1 LHAVWPFV
9 PYLLRGFVVTLQV
22 AGLATVLMIP
32 AAFALGLCRR
42 SARWYLWRPAAF
54 IVEFF
59 RGSSALVQLFWAF
72 YALPLLGVRLSPL
85 LVAVTVLGLNEAAYS
100 SEAVRASLKN
110 VPDGQLEAAKSI
122 GLSPVRTFFIV
133 SLPQALPVLI
143 PTMGNAIIG
152 MTRLT
157 ALASLVTVQ
166 ELTFR
171 AQSVVTTTTKATQV
185 YTITLVLYLALSLV
199 LAGVIR
205 LVENWVNRHYG
216 FSKSARVAAR
226 ATGASVSQTVLAP

>member
-1 LHAVWPFV
+1 LHAVWPFI
-9 PYLLRGFVVTLQV
+9 PYLLRGFVVTIQLS
-22 AGLATVLMIP
+22 ALATALMIP

-42 SARWYLWRPAAF
+42 SDRWYLWRPAAF

-85 LVAVTVLGLNEAAYS
+85 LVAILVLGLNEAAYS
-100 SEAVRASLKN
+100 SEAVRASLKT
-110 VPDGQLEAAKSI
+110 VSDGQLEAAKSI
-122 GLSPVRTFFIV
+122 GLSPVRTFFTV
-133 SLPQALPVLI
+133 TLPQALPVLI
-143 PTMGNAIIG
+143 PSMGNAIIG

-171 AQSVVTTTTKATQV
+171 AQNVVTTTTKSTAV
-185 YTITLVLYLALSLV
+185 YTIALVLYLALSLV
-199 LAGVIR
+199 LAGLIR
-205 LVENWVNRHYG
+205 LVETWVSRHYG
-216 FSKSARVAAR
+216 FSKSAEAAAR
-226 ATGASVSQTVLAP
+226 ATSAAVSQTVLAP

>member
-1 LHAVWPFV
+1 MHAVWPFV

-22 AGLATVLMIP
+22 AALATVLMIP

-42 SARWYLWRPAAF
+42 SDRWYLWRPAAF

-85 LVAVTVLGLNEAAYS
+85 LVAVVVLGLNEAAYS
-100 SEAVRASLKN
+100 SEAVRASMKN
-110 VPDGQLEAAKSI
+110 VPDGQLEAAKAI
-122 GLSPVRTFFIV
+122 GLSPVRTFFV
-133 SLPQALPVLI
+133 VTLPQALPVLI
-143 PTMGNAIIG
+143 PSMGNAIIG

-171 AQSVVTTTTKATQV
+171 AQSVVTTTTKSTQV

-205 LVENWVNRHYG
+205 LVENWVNHHYG
-216 FSKSARVAAR
+216 FSRSAKAAAR
-226 ATGASVSQTVLAP
+226 AASSSVSQTALAP

>member
-22 AGLATVLMIP
+22 AALATVLMIP
-32 AAFALGLCRR
+32 AAFALGLGRR
-42 SARWYLWRPAAF
+42 SDRWYLWRPAAF

-85 LVAVTVLGLNEAAYS
+85 VVAVVVLGLNEAAYS

-133 SLPQALPVLI
+133 TLPQALPVLI
-143 PTMGNAIIG
+143 PSMGNAIIG

-185 YTITLVLYLALSLV
+185 YTIALVLYLALSLV

-216 FSKSARVAAR
+216 FSKSVAAAAR
-226 ATGASVSQTVLAP
+226 ATSASVSQTVLAP